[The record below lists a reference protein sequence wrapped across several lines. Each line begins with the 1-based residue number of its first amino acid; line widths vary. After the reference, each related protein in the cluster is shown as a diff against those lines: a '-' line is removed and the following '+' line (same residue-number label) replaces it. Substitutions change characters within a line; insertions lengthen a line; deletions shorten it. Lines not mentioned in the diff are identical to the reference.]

1 MHKKPINV
9 EQYIDTVDQ
18 RALVVVAV
26 PLEPDDEVEDGG
38 SNDGADQSERPGDQ
52 SCRIVLGQGGEEIL
66 WQAAVETISWTI
78 HDVQYLGSRPRVVDG
93 LSPRLKSREYEQRLN
108 ALKLR
113 KMIGAKCSGLWDQ
126 YLRT

>member
-1 MHKKPINV
+1 MHKKPI
-9 EQYIDTVDQ
+9 EHVDQ

-66 WQAAVETISWTI
+66 
-78 HDVQYLGSRPRVVDG
+78 
-93 LSPRLKSREYEQRLN
+93 
-108 ALKLR
+108 
-113 KMIGAKCSGLWDQ
+113 
-126 YLRT
+126 